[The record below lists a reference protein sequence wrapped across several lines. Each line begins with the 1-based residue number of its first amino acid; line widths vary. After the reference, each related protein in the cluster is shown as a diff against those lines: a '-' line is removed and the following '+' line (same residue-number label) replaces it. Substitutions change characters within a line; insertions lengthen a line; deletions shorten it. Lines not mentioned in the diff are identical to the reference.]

1 MSAPYQII
9 GIDHVVLRAADPAR
23 LEKFYLEVIGC
34 TLERRQEKFNLTQ
47 LRAGRTLIDIVPAP
61 APLAAAGHNVEH
73 VCLRIEPFDAAALAA
88 HLQAQGVTP
97 GEVVPRFGADGTGP
111 SIYLEDP
118 EGNKLEL
125 KGPPNT

>member
-1 MSAPYQII
+1 MSAPFRLV

-23 LEKFYLEVIGC
+23 LERFYLEVIGC
-34 TLERRQEKFNLTQ
+34 TLERRQEKFQLTQ

-61 APLAAAGHNVEH
+61 GALPAAGHNVEH

-88 HLQAQGVTP
+88 HLGRHGVAP
-97 GEVVPRFGADGTGP
+97 GEIAQRFGADGTGP
-111 SIYLEDP
+111 SLYLADP

-125 KGPPNT
+125 KGPPSA